1 VSPHFVSD
9 CPTLQEHLV
18 HETFLEELMF
28 WTVKYEFP
36 LKVVCLLLNML
47 PDPDYKVSIVPFPM
61 ILTKAL
67 IKLGHS
73 ISMLI
78 GCESNSR
85 FFFWRGGWAVAQEVY
100 REEGSEMSSCVQTHI
115 GRLIVGTCLNLAWP
129 SMCLSVNALNTFSL

>member
-1 VSPHFVSD
+1 MAPYCVSD

-47 PDPDYKVSIVPFPM
+47 PDPDYKVSIVPFPL
-61 ILTKAL
+61 IVTKAL
-67 IKLGHS
+67 IRLGHS

-78 GCESNSR
+78 GCESNSAI
-85 FFFWRGGWAVAQEVY
+85 FCAQEVY
-100 REEGSEMSSCVQTHI
+100 REEVSEMTSYVQTHI
-115 GRLIVGTCLNLAWP
+115 GRLIVGISLNLAWP
-129 SMCLSVNALNTFSL
+129 TMCLSVNGLTTFQF

>member
-1 VSPHFVSD
+1 VSPYCVSD

-47 PDPDYKVSIVPFPM
+47 PDPDYKVSIIRFPM
-61 ILTKAL
+61 ILTQAL
-67 IKLGHS
+67 TRHGLS

-78 GCESNSR
+78 GCESNSV
-85 FFFWRGGWAVAQEVY
+85 FFLLEKSIEKKA
-100 REEGSEMSSCVQTHI
+100 
-115 GRLIVGTCLNLAWP
+115 
-129 SMCLSVNALNTFSL
+129 

>member
-1 VSPHFVSD
+1 VCVSPYCVPD

-67 IKLGHS
+67 IGLGHS
-73 ISMLI
+73 VSILI
-78 GCESNSR
+78 GCESNSVPPLLKKT
-85 FFFWRGGWAVAQEVY
+85 F
-100 REEGSEMSSCVQTHI
+100 REEDSEMNSCVQTHI
-115 GRLIVGTCLNLAWP
+115 GRLIVGTSFNLTWP
-129 SMCLSVNALNTFSL
+129 TMCLSLNALTT

>member
-1 VSPHFVSD
+1 MCVSPHFVSD

-78 GCESNSR
+78 GCESNSA
-85 FFFWRGGWAVAQEVY
+85 FSLSLSLEVY
-100 REEGSEMSSCVQTHI
+100 REEGSEMNSCVQTPV

-129 SMCLSVNALNTFSL
+129 TMCVSINALTTFSF

>member
-1 VSPHFVSD
+1 VGVSPYCVPD

-67 IKLGHS
+67 IRLSHS

-78 GCESNSR
+78 GCESNS
-85 FFFWRGGWAVAQEVY
+85 FIYIFKKSIEKKAVK
-100 REEGSEMSSCVQTHI
+100 
-115 GRLIVGTCLNLAWP
+115 
-129 SMCLSVNALNTFSL
+129 